1 MNESKSKKINT
12 ILNIIIVLSIFFIFC
27 IIYSSV
33 IPNDLSEYKKEIKN
47 LNTQISTLTEQ
58 IKNNENQITTL
69 SENNK
74 KLESENQK
82 LKAEKN
88 DLNNQIE
95 ELSKASSV
103 SSIAQPTTSDNNS
116 SAQSSTSAPE
126 SVSTTT
132 SSDDNSQMV
141 WVGETGSK
149 YHIQSCSTLKGKGH
163 QITLQQALAEGKQ
176 ACKRC
181 KP

>member
-1 MNESKSKKINT
+1 MNESKNKKMNT
-12 ILNIIIVLSIFFIFC
+12 ILNIVIALSIFFIFC

-47 LNTQISTLTEQ
+47 LNTQVSTLTEQ

-69 SENNK
+69 SESNK
-74 KLESENQK
+74 TLESENQK
-82 LKAEKN
+82 LKDEKN
-88 DLNNQIE
+88 DLNNQME

-103 SSIAQPTTSDNNS
+103 SSTTPSTTSDNNS
-116 SAQSSTSAPE
+116 SSQSSTSAPK

-132 SSDDNSQMV
+132 PSNDNSQIV

-149 YHIQSCSTLKGKGH
+149 YHVQSCSTLRGKGH

>member
-1 MNESKSKKINT
+1 MNESKNKKMNT
-12 ILNIIIVLSIFFIFC
+12 ILNIVIALSIFFIFC

-33 IPNDLSEYKKEIKN
+33 IPNDLSEYEKEIKN
-47 LNTQISTLTEQ
+47 LNTQVSTLTEQ

-69 SENNK
+69 SESNK
-74 KLESENQK
+74 TLESENQK
-82 LKAEKN
+82 LKDEKN

-103 SSIAQPTTSDNNS
+103 SSTTPSN
-116 SAQSSTSAPE
+116 
-126 SVSTTT
+126 
-132 SSDDNSQMV
+132 DNSQIV

-149 YHIQSCSTLKGKGH
+149 YHVQSCSTLRGKGH

>member
-88 DLNNQIE
+88 DLKI
-95 ELSKASSV
+95 LR
-103 SSIAQPTTSDNNS
+103 
-116 SAQSSTSAPE
+116 
-126 SVSTTT
+126 
-132 SSDDNSQMV
+132 
-141 WVGETGSK
+141 
-149 YHIQSCSTLKGKGH
+149 TLCC
-163 QITLQQALAEGKQ
+163 INRAA
-176 ACKRC
+176 AFRC
-181 KP
+181 FHKLRLLFLNYREIRLRA

>member
-1 MNESKSKKINT
+1 MNESKNKKTNT
-12 ILNIIIVLSIFFIFC
+12 ILNIVIVLSIFFIFC

-47 LNTQISTLTEQ
+47 LNTQVSTLTEQ
-58 IKNNENQITTL
+58 IKNNENQIATL
-69 SENNK
+69 SESNK
-74 KLESENQK
+74 TLESENQK
-82 LKAEKN
+82 LKDEKN

-95 ELSKASSV
+95 ELSKVPSV
-103 SSIAQPTTSDNNS
+103 SATTQPTTSDNNS
-116 SAQSSTSAPE
+116 SSQSSTSEPK
-126 SVSTTT
+126 SDLTTT
-132 SSDDNSQMV
+132 PSNNNSQMV

-149 YHIQSCSTLKGKGH
+149 YHVQSCSTLRGKGH